1 MEKKQNKKIV
11 TYSEFI
17 KELHLK
23 HLYQLNVAVS
33 RNEVFSLP
41 AKIHIKN
48 EAKFKNEE
56 NNILKVY
63 TTYKLTATEKGK
75 KEPGMNISVTYLV
88 IYSSKIEMNEE
99 YFKKFSK
106 SSLIVESWPYFR
118 NLVHEFTMRMGL
130 PSLVLDVFRYL
141 TKSSKRA
148 KKDGKD

>member
-1 MEKKQNKKIV
+1 MGKKQNKKIV

-23 HLYQLNVAVS
+23 HFYQLNITAS

-48 EAKFKNEE
+48 EAEFKNEE
-56 NNILKVY
+56 KNILKVY

-75 KEPGMNISVTYLV
+75 KEPGMNISVAYLI
-88 IYSSKIEMNEE
+88 IYSSKIKMSEE
-99 YFKKFSK
+99 YFEKFSK

-118 NLVHEFTMRMGL
+118 NLVHELTMRMGL
-130 PSLVLDVFRYL
+130 PSLVLDVFHYL
-141 TKSSKRA
+141 TKSNKKA
-148 KKDGKD
+148 KKDDKD